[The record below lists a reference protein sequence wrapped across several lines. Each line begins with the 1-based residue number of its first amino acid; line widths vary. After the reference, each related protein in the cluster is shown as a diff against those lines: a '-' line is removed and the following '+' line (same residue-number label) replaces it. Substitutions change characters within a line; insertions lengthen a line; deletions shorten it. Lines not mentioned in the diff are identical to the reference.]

1 MLYDKF
7 KSEEH
12 LEVFFK
18 NGKGHRRMH
27 SVIKKFWGIHYFS
40 KLSMKRYQEIKNRMF
55 FIDDTPYTID

>member
-7 KSEEH
+7 KSEYH
-12 LEVFFK
+12 IEVFFQ

-40 KLSMKRYQEIKNRMF
+40 KMTMKRYTEIK
-55 FIDDTPYTID
+55 